1 MKKKF
6 FQILL
11 MGAVTVSMGMFV
23 SCKDT
28 NADMYKQLE
37 LKIDENSKLDDVVN
51 AKLQQLEALQQQL
64 EEKMALIKPCNC
76 PENMSQ
82 TIQELVD
89 FMNKVNEA
97 AATGDDKSLETL
109 KGLVQGIIENY
120 QTVNNFFNNI
130 GVSEAELQA
139 AVDLLNARIDAI
151 KQCECDLS
159 KLAQIEQTAQQALAL
174 AQEANT
180 KVEQAQ
186 QLAQSAKTAADQA
199 TAQLQEAI
207 SKAGAAQTAAD
218 EAKELAN
225 SLKTIAEAADK
236 LSKENKEKIENN
248 TQAIENINL
257 QLTSMSTDLQN
268 ATTKANEAYAQAF
281 TNKTAIETLSTTVE
295 ANKAALE
302 TLTNTTVPGLQ
313 TEINNLKEKVNGMAE
328 DIEKLKPEIT
338 KLYEYADATLEKA
351 KAYTDLEVALVRAD
365 LNGLDLKVFNLGEDL
380 NGAVEDIEALK
391 TAVQQVNTAI
401 AGLDTR
407 ISENTTK
414 IGQLET
420 NIENVKT
427 ELEGKIGNLQ
437 TEIDDLTEDVKK
449 NTENIEKLTGLLDL
463 LQENLKRQVTGIIVQ
478 ETYNPAYGTFKVP
491 AAVQSNVLLAY
502 YGEAYKNVEFPTN
515 STLNYVDEKYAL
527 STKDMQML
535 ELLNKEP
542 LFSAKSGDV
551 IMQNE
556 ENNAGTLYLTV
567 NPNTVDFS
575 KLQLSLVNSQDHP
588 SYIKLGTLQRSDKI
602 LQLGFSRAAD
612 NGFYECTANLS
623 PEDIN
628 KVQKVD
634 FNTSSL
640 KDAINEIINNR
651 TSADFSKIASDMAEV
666 IKGLRIDATAVKCEW
681 EDAAKEG
688 ETAQK
693 HAVYSNYNL
702 AATAIKP
709 LSLQTAKDF
718 HYQTIPGYEKAMDL
732 LDSISRELHGAV
744 KTAYKELNGSD
755 LVNHVSN
762 LKINKVTVADLTEA
776 QLALFKVDIDTTIEI
791 GGLSYHLDLE
801 KTVDVPVKFSKTVD
815 VPINIDENVAID
827 LTNVTVKT
835 PTIVVTTTL
844 SGDGGTASLA
854 VPVKDSNDQTIGNAI
869 IDLNQV
875 KVTSE
880 VSGSGGTIN
889 LDGQAVAKFKYDQTH
904 QVTIN
909 VDETVQ
915 AKVNIDQWIYFGDY
929 NLDAYGNIVY
939 DENGKPV
946 HTDKKSFHI
955 WVRKDLSG
963 AAESLWG
970 SAQGAIGS
978 VNDMLDDLN
987 EIVDDA
993 NDMIAKINSYQ
1004 SKIDT
1009 KIDDFMDKVASY
1021 LKKFNKKIV
1030 DFVNNTNARL
1040 QPLLIASDGTG
1051 TKFLSEAK
1059 NYPTVMGSDIS
1070 LVPTSWNLEL
1080 LVPYAK
1086 KHVAITNVIK
1096 DNKSAKGGDSGCL
1109 SELRRANSST
1119 ATLNTIIPGNER
1131 RAYATGLK
1139 SGYTYEIAYSALD
1152 FHGKMATRKY
1162 YIRIK

>member
-37 LKIDENSKLDDVVN
+37 LKIDENSKLADVVN
-51 AKLQQLEALQQQL
+51 DKLQQLEALKQEL
-64 EEKMALIKPCNC
+64 EELKTSIKPCNC

-174 AQEANT
+174 AQQANT
-180 KVEQAQ
+180 KVEEAM

-199 TAQLQEAI
+199 TAKLEEAI
-207 SKAGAAQTAAD
+207 SKAGAAQTAAN

-225 SLKTIAEAADK
+225 SLKTIAEAADA

-248 TQAIENINL
+248 TQAINNINL

-338 KLYEYADATLEKA
+338 KLYEYADETLEKA

-744 KTAYKELNGSD
+744 KTAYKELNESD
-755 LVNHVSN
+755 LINHVSN

-791 GGLSYHLDLE
+791 GGLSYHLDL
-801 KTVDVPVKFSKTVD
+801 SKTVD
-815 VPINIDENVAID
+815 VPIKFKKDINLDIDENATID
-827 LTNVTVKT
+827 LSGVTVNT
-835 PTIVVTTTL
+835 PTIVVSANIKNGEDNSAQL
-844 SGDGGTASLA
+844 V
-854 VPVKDSNDQTIGNAI
+854 VPVKDNNGTKIGEAK
-869 IDLNQV
+869 IDLDQI
-875 KVTSE
+875 KVDANASM
-880 VSGSGGTIN
+880 GGGTIT
-889 LDGQAVAKFKYDQTH
+889 LAGDAIAHFKYKDDFTIKVDTIYQT
-904 QVTIN
+904 T
-909 VDETVQ
+909 
-915 AKVNIDQWIYFGDY
+915 VNIDQWIYFGDY
-929 NLDAYGNIVY
+929 KLDANGNIVY

-963 AAESLWG
+963 AAQSLWG

>member
-64 EEKMALIKPCNC
+64 EEKIALIKPCNC

-139 AVDLLNARIDAI
+139 AVDMLNARIDAI
-151 KQCECDLS
+151 KQCECDLT

-174 AQEANT
+174 AQQANT
-180 KVEQAQ
+180 KVEEAM
-186 QLAQSAKTAADQA
+186 QLAQSAKTAAEQA
-199 TAQLQEAI
+199 TAKLEEAI

-225 SLKTIAEAADK
+225 SLKTIAEAADA

-248 TQAIENINL
+248 TQAINNINL

-302 TLTNTTVPGLQ
+302 TLTTTTVPGLQ

-328 DIEKLKPEIT
+328 DIENLKPEIT

-718 HYQTIPGYEKAMDL
+718 HYKTVPGYEKAMSL
-732 LDSISRELHGAV
+732 IDSISRELHGVV
-744 KTAYKELNGSD
+744 KTAYKEFNSSD
-755 LVNHVSN
+755 LLNHVSN

-791 GGLSYHLDLE
+791 GGLSYHLDL
-801 KTVDVPVKFSKTVD
+801 SKTVD
-815 VPINIDENVAID
+815 VPIKFKKDINLDIDENATID
-827 LTNVTVKT
+827 LSGVTVNT
-835 PTIVVTTTL
+835 PTIVVSANIKNGEDNSAQL
-844 SGDGGTASLA
+844 V
-854 VPVKDSNDQTIGNAI
+854 VPVKDNNGTKIGEAK
-869 IDLNQV
+869 IDLDQI
-875 KVTSE
+875 KVDANASM
-880 VSGSGGTIN
+880 GGGTIT
-889 LDGQAVAKFKYDQTH
+889 LAGDAIAHFKYKDDFTIKVDTIYQT
-904 QVTIN
+904 T
-909 VDETVQ
+909 
-915 AKVNIDQWIYFGDY
+915 VNIDQWIYFGDY
-929 NLDAYGNIVY
+929 KLDANGNIVY

-946 HTDKKSFHI
+946 HTDKKSVHI
-955 WVRKDLSG
+955 WVKKDLSG

-1009 KIDDFMDKVASY
+1009 KIDDYMDKVASY

>member
-64 EEKMALIKPCNC
+64 EKKIALIKPCNC

-120 QTVNNFFNNI
+120 QTINNFFNNI

-139 AVDLLNARIDAI
+139 AVDMLNARIDAI
-151 KQCECDLS
+151 KQCECDLT

-174 AQEANT
+174 AQQANT
-180 KVEQAQ
+180 KVEEAM
-186 QLAQSAKTAADQA
+186 QLAQSAKTAAEQA
-199 TAQLQEAI
+199 TAKLEEAI

-225 SLKTIAEAADK
+225 SLKTIAEAADA

-248 TQAIENINL
+248 TQAINNINL

-302 TLTNTTVPGLQ
+302 TLTTTTVPGLQ

-328 DIEKLKPEIT
+328 DIENLKPEIT

-744 KTAYKELNGSD
+744 KTAYKELNESD
-755 LVNHVSN
+755 LINHVSN

-791 GGLSYHLDLE
+791 GGLSYHLDL
-801 KTVDVPVKFSKTVD
+801 SKTVD
-815 VPINIDENVAID
+815 VPIKFKKDINLDIDENATID
-827 LTNVTVKT
+827 LSGVTVNT
-835 PTIVVTTTL
+835 PTIVVSANIKNGEDNSAQL
-844 SGDGGTASLA
+844 V
-854 VPVKDSNDQTIGNAI
+854 VPVKDNNGTKIGEAK
-869 IDLNQV
+869 IDLDQI
-875 KVTSE
+875 KVDANASM
-880 VSGSGGTIN
+880 GGGTIT
-889 LDGQAVAKFKYDQTH
+889 LAGDAIAHFKYKDDFTIKVDTIYQT
-904 QVTIN
+904 T
-909 VDETVQ
+909 
-915 AKVNIDQWIYFGDY
+915 VNIDQWIYFGDY
-929 NLDAYGNIVY
+929 KLDANGNIVY

-1009 KIDDFMDKVASY
+1009 KIDDYMDKVASY

>member
-120 QTVNNFFNNI
+120 QTVNNFFNSI

-151 KQCECDLS
+151 KQCECDLT

-207 SKAGAAQTAAD
+207 SKAGAAQTAAN

-236 LSKENKEKIENN
+236 LSKENKEKIDAN

-328 DIEKLKPEIT
+328 DIENLKPEIT
-338 KLYEYADATLEKA
+338 KLYQYADETLEKA

-762 LKINKVTVADLTEA
+762 LKINKVTVADLTES

-791 GGLSYHLDLE
+791 GGLSYHLDL
-801 KTVDVPVKFSKTVD
+801 SKTVD
-815 VPINIDENVAID
+815 VPIKFKKDINLDIDENATID
-827 LTNVTVKT
+827 LSGVTVNT
-835 PTIVVTTTL
+835 PTIVVSANIKNGEDNSAQL
-844 SGDGGTASLA
+844 V
-854 VPVKDSNDQTIGNAI
+854 VPVKDNNGTKIGEAK
-869 IDLNQV
+869 IDLDQI
-875 KVTSE
+875 KVDANASM
-880 VSGSGGTIN
+880 GGGTIT
-889 LDGQAVAKFKYDQTH
+889 LAGDAIAHFKYKDDFTIKVDTIYQT
-904 QVTIN
+904 T
-909 VDETVQ
+909 
-915 AKVNIDQWIYFGDY
+915 VNIDQWIYFGDY
-929 NLDAYGNIVY
+929 KLDANGNIVY

-946 HTDKKSFHI
+946 HTDKKSVHI

>member
-64 EEKMALIKPCNC
+64 EEKIALIKPCNC

-120 QTVNNFFNNI
+120 QTINNFFNNI

-139 AVDLLNARIDAI
+139 AVDMLNARIDAI
-151 KQCECDLS
+151 KQCECDLT
-159 KLAQIEQTAQQALAL
+159 KLALIEQTAQQALAL

-186 QLAQSAKTAADQA
+186 QLAQSAKTAAEQA
-199 TAQLQEAI
+199 TAKLEEAI

-225 SLKTIAEAADK
+225 SLKTIAEAADA
-236 LSKENKEKIENN
+236 LSKENKEKIEAN
-248 TQAIENINL
+248 TQAINNINL

-328 DIEKLKPEIT
+328 DLENLKPEIT
-338 KLYEYADATLEKA
+338 KLYQYADETLEKA

-744 KTAYKELNGSD
+744 KTAYKELNESD
-755 LVNHVSN
+755 LINHVSN

-791 GGLSYHLDLE
+791 GGLSYHLDL
-801 KTVDVPVKFSKTVD
+801 SKTVD
-815 VPINIDENVAID
+815 VPIKFKKDIHLDIDENATID
-827 LTNVTVKT
+827 LSGVTVNT
-835 PTIVVTTTL
+835 PTIVVSANIKNGEDNSAQL
-844 SGDGGTASLA
+844 V
-854 VPVKDSNDQTIGNAI
+854 VPVKDNNGTKIGEAK
-869 IDLNQV
+869 IDLNQI
-875 KVTSE
+875 KVDANASM
-880 VSGSGGTIN
+880 GGGTIT
-889 LDGQAVAKFKYDQTH
+889 LDGDAIAHFKYKDDFTIKVDTIYQT
-904 QVTIN
+904 T
-909 VDETVQ
+909 
-915 AKVNIDQWIYFGDY
+915 VNIDQWIYFGDY
-929 NLDAYGNIVY
+929 KLDANGNIVY

-946 HTDKKSFHI
+946 HTDKKSVHI
-955 WVRKDLSG
+955 WVKKDLSG

-1009 KIDDFMDKVASY
+1009 KIDDYMDKVASY

>member
-64 EEKMALIKPCNC
+64 EEKIALIKPCNC

-120 QTVNNFFNNI
+120 QTVNNFFNSI

-151 KQCECDLS
+151 KQCECDLT

-236 LSKENKEKIENN
+236 LSKENKEKIDAN

-302 TLTNTTVPGLQ
+302 TLTTTTVPGLQ

-328 DIEKLKPEIT
+328 DIENLKPEIT
-338 KLYEYADATLEKA
+338 KLYQYADETLEKA

-762 LKINKVTVADLTEA
+762 LKINKVTVADLTES

-791 GGLSYHLDLE
+791 GGLSYHLDL
-801 KTVDVPVKFSKTVD
+801 SKTVD
-815 VPINIDENVAID
+815 VPIKFKKDINLDIDENATID
-827 LTNVTVKT
+827 LSGVTVNT
-835 PTIVVTTTL
+835 PTIVVSANIKNGEDNSAQL
-844 SGDGGTASLA
+844 V
-854 VPVKDSNDQTIGNAI
+854 VPVKDNNGTKIGEAK
-869 IDLNQV
+869 IDLDQI
-875 KVTSE
+875 KVDANASM
-880 VSGSGGTIN
+880 GGGTIT
-889 LDGQAVAKFKYDQTH
+889 LAGDAIAHFKYKDDFTIKVDTIYQT
-904 QVTIN
+904 T
-909 VDETVQ
+909 
-915 AKVNIDQWIYFGDY
+915 VNIDQWIYFGDY
-929 NLDAYGNIVY
+929 KLDANGNIVY

-946 HTDKKSFHI
+946 HTDKKSVHI

-978 VNDMLDDLN
+978 VNEMLDDLN

>member
-64 EEKMALIKPCNC
+64 EEKIALIKPCNC

-139 AVDLLNARIDAI
+139 AVDMLNARIDAI
-151 KQCECDLS
+151 KQCECDLT

-174 AQEANT
+174 AQQANT
-180 KVEQAQ
+180 KVEEAM
-186 QLAQSAKTAADQA
+186 QLAQSAKTAAEQA
-199 TAQLQEAI
+199 TAKLEEAI

-225 SLKTIAEAADK
+225 SLKTIAEAADA

-248 TQAIENINL
+248 TQAINNINL

-302 TLTNTTVPGLQ
+302 TLTTTTVPGLQ

-328 DIEKLKPEIT
+328 DIENLKPEIT

-718 HYQTIPGYEKAMDL
+718 HYKTVPGYEKAMSL
-732 LDSISRELHGAV
+732 IDSISRELHGVV
-744 KTAYKELNGSD
+744 KTAYKEFNSSD
-755 LVNHVSN
+755 LLNHVSN

-791 GGLSYHLDLE
+791 GGLSYHLDL
-801 KTVDVPVKFSKTVD
+801 SKTVD
-815 VPINIDENVAID
+815 VPIKFKKDINLDSGENATID
-827 LTNVTVKT
+827 LSGVTVNT
-835 PTIVVTTTL
+835 PTIVVSANIKNGEDNSAQL
-844 SGDGGTASLA
+844 V
-854 VPVKDSNDQTIGNAI
+854 VPVKDNNGTKIGEAK
-869 IDLNQV
+869 IDLDQI
-875 KVTSE
+875 KVDANASM
-880 VSGSGGTIN
+880 GGGTIT
-889 LDGQAVAKFKYDQTH
+889 LAGDAIAHFKYKDDFTIKVDTIYQT
-904 QVTIN
+904 T
-909 VDETVQ
+909 
-915 AKVNIDQWIYFGDY
+915 VNIDQWIYFGDY
-929 NLDAYGNIVY
+929 KLDANGNIVY

-946 HTDKKSFHI
+946 HTDKKSVHI
-955 WVRKDLSG
+955 WVKKDLSG

-1009 KIDDFMDKVASY
+1009 KIDDYMDKVASY

>member
-64 EEKMALIKPCNC
+64 EEKIALIKPCNC

-174 AQEANT
+174 AQQANT
-180 KVEQAQ
+180 KVEEAM

-199 TAQLQEAI
+199 TAKLEEAI
-207 SKAGAAQTAAD
+207 SKAGAAQTAAN

-225 SLKTIAEAADK
+225 SLKTIAEAADA

-248 TQAIENINL
+248 TQAINNINL

-718 HYQTIPGYEKAMDL
+718 HYKTVPGYEKAMSL
-732 LDSISRELHGAV
+732 IDSISRELHGVV

-791 GGLSYHLDLE
+791 GGLSYHLDL
-801 KTVDVPVKFSKTVD
+801 SKTVD
-815 VPINIDENVAID
+815 VPIKFKKDINLDIDENATID
-827 LTNVTVKT
+827 LSGVTVNT
-835 PTIVVTTTL
+835 PTIVVSANIKNGEDNSAQL
-844 SGDGGTASLA
+844 V
-854 VPVKDSNDQTIGNAI
+854 VPVKDNNGTKIGEAK
-869 IDLNQV
+869 IDLDQI
-875 KVTSE
+875 KVDANASM
-880 VSGSGGTIN
+880 GGGTIT
-889 LDGQAVAKFKYDQTH
+889 LAGDAIAHFKYKDDFTIKVDTIYQT
-904 QVTIN
+904 T
-909 VDETVQ
+909 
-915 AKVNIDQWIYFGDY
+915 VNIDQWIYFGDY
-929 NLDAYGNIVY
+929 KLDANGNIVY

-946 HTDKKSFHI
+946 HTDKKSVHI
-955 WVRKDLSG
+955 WVKKDLSG

-1009 KIDDFMDKVASY
+1009 KIDDYMDKVASY